1 MPFPVIDWRAVGEE
15 AIELLRAYLA
25 IDTTNPPGNEAAGAR
40 FLADVLARVG
50 IDSQTVESAP
60 GRANLVARVR
70 GDGSL
75 GAIVLHHHIDV
86 VYADR
91 RFWTVDPFGGEIRDG
106 FLYGRGA
113 IAMKS
118 TGILQLAAL
127 SAL

>member
-1 MPFPVIDWRAVGEE
+1 MPSPVFDWHAVGEE
-15 AIELLRAYLA
+15 AVELLRAYLA
-25 IDTTNPPGNEAAGAR
+25 IDTTNPPGNEAEGAR
-40 FLADVLARVG
+40 FLADTLALAG

-91 RFWTVDPFGGEIRDG
+91 RFWTVDPFGGEADG
-106 FLYGRGA
+106 GLVYRRRG
-113 IAMKS
+113 IH
-118 TGILQLAAL
+118 L
-127 SAL
+127 